1 LISCKSKLNGYQMK
15 APISREDFMTFF
27 RDDEKLNELT
37 VDDRIEIFRTV
48 LVGNSDLTKDLLND
62 ILADYSVSKLE
73 VIDTENEKD

>member
-1 LISCKSKLNGYQMK
+1 MK